1 MPSRQHEYWSH
12 ARDCERWAID
22 ADSEIHKKSFLE
34 MAKTWTRLA
43 LYEAAAEF
51 PDPQGEHARPSN

>member
-12 ARDCERWAID
+12 ARDCERWAIE
-22 ADSEIHKKSFLE
+22 ADSEVNKKSFLD

-43 LYEAAAEF
+43 LYEAAVEY
-51 PDPQGEHARPSN
+51 PDPQGRHWRPSN

>member
-12 ARDCERWAID
+12 ARDCERWAIE
-22 ADSEIHKKSFLE
+22 ADNEAHKKSFLE

-51 PDPQGEHARPSN
+51 PGPRPQHERPSN

>member
-12 ARDCERWAID
+12 ARDCERWAIE
-22 ADSEIHKKSFLE
+22 ADSEAHKKSFLE

-43 LYEAAAEF
+43 LYEAAVEF
-51 PDPQGEHARPSN
+51 PAPQGRHARPSN